1 MYKHAFRLLNFA
13 IPTDPAIEKHSMH
26 TITDQSSNNMSM
38 IKGGTG
44 VSTLTGTYTGT
55 SSEVG
60 NSSEDEREFTRDDD
74 WDDSTN
80 LDAEDNDS
88 YTFSTDKVSW

>member
-1 MYKHAFRLLNFA
+1 
-13 IPTDPAIEKHSMH
+13 MH